1 MSAVFMFNLR
11 YQLVDDN
18 FFHDNLEAA
27 SGQFSIKKFIPEM
40 TEHTDSLRAKPAIVY
55 TWSYNI
61 WLVELTNPDAAIFLV
76 LSRSHLSISFL

>member
-55 TWSYNI
+55 T
-61 WLVELTNPDAAIFLV
+61 
-76 LSRSHLSISFL
+76 